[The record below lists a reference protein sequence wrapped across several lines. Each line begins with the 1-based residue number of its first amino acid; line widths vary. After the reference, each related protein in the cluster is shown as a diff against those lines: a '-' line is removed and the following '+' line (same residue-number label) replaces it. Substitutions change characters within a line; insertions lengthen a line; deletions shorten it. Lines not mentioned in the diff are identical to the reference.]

1 LQAEQKAYIK
11 VITTGREPQNI
22 ELPSGF
28 TRKPAIDQEKV
39 AFRDITGSHYSENE
53 GEGKKKIRSYRFYF
67 SSSDYLDYNA
77 DEIVY
82 FSVGTT
88 IPLMIIFWK
97 KMKTAIQQLK
107 DFNSEIIQMP

>member
-1 LQAEQKAYIK
+1 MNIASRTEAYIK

-28 TRKPAIDQEKV
+28 TRKPAIDQEKELFEI
-39 AFRDITGSHYSENE
+39 FRKHYSENE

-77 DEIVY
+77 DEIVI
-82 FSVGTT
+82 SR
-88 IPLMIIFWK
+88 
-97 KMKTAIQQLK
+97 
-107 DFNSEIIQMP
+107 